1 MKQRIFMMV
10 LFVLT
15 GLMGTAAFVS
25 ASEQPETVEIP
36 VLMYHHLR
44 TDPAACGDYTVT
56 PETFAGDL
64 AYLKARRYQSVSA
77 KQLIQFTNGDGSLPE
92 KPVLIT
98 FDDGQRSFA
107 VHALPILEEYDMCAI
122 LAVVGSFAD
131 LYTENGDTDPCYAYS
146 NWAELSELE
155 NSGRVELA
163 VHSYDMHRLE
173 QRRGCGKLKGESDS
187 AYRTAFLAD
196 LTRAEARF
204 QEELGT
210 VPDVFVYPYGIYNDT
225 SQSILREKGYS
236 LILTCDQQVNELSA
250 SQGSPLC
257 LGRFNRPCSIPRE
270 TFFSAMGIQ

>member
-64 AYLKARRYQSVSA
+64 AYLKARGYQSVSA
-77 KQLIQFTNGDGSLPE
+77 KQLTAFANGEGTLPE
-92 KPVLIT
+92 KPILIT

-107 VHALPILEEYDMCAI
+107 VHALPLLEQYDMCAV

-131 LYTENGDTDPCYAYS
+131 TYTENGDTDPRYAYS
-146 NWAELSELE
+146 NWAELAELQ

-173 QRRGCGKLKGESDS
+173 QRRGCGKMEGESDS
-187 AYRTAFLAD
+187 AYRAAFTED
-196 LTRAEARF
+196 LCRAESRF

-210 VPDVFVYPYGIYNDT
+210 VPEVFVYPYGIYNDI

-236 LILTCDQQVNELSA
+236 LLLTCDQRVNELSP
-250 SQGSPLC
+250 SLGLPLC
-257 LGRFNRPCSIPRE
+257 LGRFNRPYSAQRE
-270 TFFSAMGIQ
+270 PFFRAMGIQ